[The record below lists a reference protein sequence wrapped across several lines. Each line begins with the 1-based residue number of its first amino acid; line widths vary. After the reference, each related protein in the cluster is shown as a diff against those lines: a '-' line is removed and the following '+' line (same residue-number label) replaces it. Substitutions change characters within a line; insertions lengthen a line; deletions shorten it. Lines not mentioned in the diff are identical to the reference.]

1 MCSYLRSIWR
11 PFMEARD
18 LFFGEDEYGDEVP
31 KFESVT
37 DAKKYLNEC
46 FIRGTFIDI
55 TPNDSGYDILLEGLS
70 RAHQIPRA
78 RRRGCAEHHKLGL

>member
-1 MCSYLRSIWR
+1 
-11 PFMEARD
+11 MEARD

-55 TPNDSGYDILLEGLS
+55 TPNDSGYDMLLEAYQELIKSHEQDVEAVQNITSWGFECGLNVF
-70 RAHQIPRA
+70 
-78 RRRGCAEHHKLGL
+78 